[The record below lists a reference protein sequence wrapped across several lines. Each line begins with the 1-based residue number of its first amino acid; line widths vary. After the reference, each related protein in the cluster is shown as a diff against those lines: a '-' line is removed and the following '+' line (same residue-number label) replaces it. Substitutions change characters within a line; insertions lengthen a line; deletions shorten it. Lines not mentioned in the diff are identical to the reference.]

1 MSLGELVPL
10 FVSFLLTLMVFSYI
24 LRDNPLFRLAIHLF
38 IGVAAGYAGAVAWNG
53 VILPLM
59 IGPFFTA
66 FAGGGLDGLVLA
78 LPPLLLGLLLLAKLS
93 DRLAWIGS
101 PTMAFLVGVGAAT
114 AIGGAVLGTLFP
126 QIAASTSDLSL
137 EGSFILLG
145 TVVTLVYFQ
154 FSVRAEPD
162 QSPRRS
168 QLFEIVG
175 WGGQVFIAVTF
186 GVIFAGVYSAAL
198 TALIERWAFIIDFLS
213 IFFS

>member
-1 MSLGELVPL
+1 MNLGELVPMS
-10 FVSFLLTLMVFSYI
+10 VSFLLTLMVFSYI

-53 VILPLM
+53 VIVPLM
-59 IGPFFTA
+59 IAPFFTA
-66 FAGGGLDGLVLA
+66 FGGGGLDTLFLA
-78 LPPLLLGLLLLAKLS
+78 LPPFLLGLLLLGKLS
-93 DRLAWIGS
+93 DRLAWLGN

-126 QIAASTSDLSL
+126 QIAASMNVLNL
-137 EGSFILLG
+137 EGVFMLLG
-145 TVVTLVYFQ
+145 TAVTLVYFQ

-162 QSPRRS
+162 QTPRRS
-168 QLFEIVG
+168 QALEIVG

-198 TALIERWAFIIDFLS
+198 TALIERWSFIIDFLTM
-213 IFFS
+213 FF

>member
-1 MSLGELVPL
+1 MSLGELVPML
-10 FVSFLLTLMVFSYI
+10 VSFLLTLMVFSYI

-53 VILPLM
+53 VIVPLM

-66 FAGGGLDGLVLA
+66 FGGGGLDTLILA
-78 LPPLLLGLLLLAKLS
+78 LPPFILGLLLLGKLS
-93 DRLAWIGS
+93 DRLAWLGS

-126 QIAASTSDLSL
+126 QIAASMNVLNP
-137 EGSFILLG
+137 EGIFMLLG

-162 QSPRRS
+162 QTPRRS
-168 QLFEIVG
+168 QVLEIVS

-198 TALIERWAFIIDFLS
+198 TALIERWAFLINFLTL
-213 IFFS
+213 FF